1 MSWFGERSYYFE
13 QLREFVPRDA
23 LSILDQQKEKVRKAI
38 DEQVD
43 EFSKQLS
50 DQVEKD
56 VEQAK
61 ADVERLARLAGV
73 NLQKV
78 LSDFAG
84 QELNPAAVKQLKA
97 AIGEYEN
104 TWKGLGEQLAKAAKK
119 AVKASTGLG

>member
-61 ADVERLARLAGV
+61 ADVEDRKSV
-73 NLQKV
+73 V
-78 LSDFAG
+78 
-84 QELNPAAVKQLKA
+84 
-97 AIGEYEN
+97 
-104 TWKGLGEQLAKAAKK
+104 
-119 AVKASTGLG
+119 